1 MSKYSSVRILFYL
14 FVLLSHCQ
22 IRQTRLMHHQSRIKE
37 TFRNV
42 NVPTQ
47 LISDHLSKFIK
58 TKQDEVI
65 LASTEWRIQKYHK
78 RTDRQTDTQRDFL
91 GFLSKPKRITFSLK
105 DLKTPAYPHKYLACT
120 PSVIQVISLRY
131 LCLQTTIN

>member
-1 MSKYSSVRILFYL
+1 MIFFNLCPYTMSKYSSVRILFYL

-22 IRQTRLMHHQSRIKE
+22 IRQTRLMHHRSWIKD

-58 TKQDEVI
+58 TKKGCQII
-65 LASTEWRIQKYHK
+65 LKCPPHPHPCVQHIRSSKVSAPEDSDVPH
-78 RTDRQTDTQRDFL
+78 
-91 GFLSKPKRITFSLK
+91 LSPGVVCRPQCLLLILN
-105 DLKTPAYPHKYLACT
+105 YPPLVT
-120 PSVIQVISLRY
+120 S
-131 LCLQTTIN
+131 